1 MSDEKW
7 FDLRADP
14 DETNAFIQW
23 KGTDVCL
30 DFNCECGGTCHF
42 DGYFAYVIEC
52 PHCDKRWEMP
62 MILFPRPYT
71 GDDGACI
78 QRPTVDDEDD
88 VPTPEEG
95 KEGSAR

>member
-1 MSDEKW
+1 MADDKW
-7 FDLRADP
+7 FTLDVASE
-14 DETNAFIQW
+14 ETNAFIQW

-30 DFNCECGGTCHF
+30 DFRCECGGTCHF

-71 GDDGACI
+71 GDGACI
-78 QRPTVDDEDD
+78 QRPTTDEDD
-88 VPTPEEG
+88 NGSIEEDG
-95 KEGSAR
+95 K